1 MFYRFRFFRQAK
13 AIHLPSAEK
22 EAVRRELETFMKTHA
37 VRAGAPARLLKQR
50 SNLFKPALAFAAV
63 LLLIGAGTASAAE
76 GALPD
81 NVPLYF
87 IKTAINEPI
96 RRTLA
101 ITPQA
106 KADVETKISERR
118 LEETGALAS
127 KGRLTVHLQQQAED
141 RLVKQVEKTQ
151 ERIEALK
158 EKEKPQAVDRLRAK
172 LEKTLEVHEKIFDD
186 LDHEQSSTRTT
197 IAPTVKRLREKGEAL
212 KRDREQ
218 KKVEREKVDEDK
230 KSSESE
236 RERDQK
242 SGRSRDE

>member
-13 AIHLPSAEK
+13 AIHLPSTEK
-22 EAVRRELETFMKTHA
+22 EAVRRELEAFMKAHP
-37 VRAGAPARLLKQR
+37 VRVGAPARLLKQR
-50 SNLFKPALAFAAV
+50 SNLLQPALAFAAV

-87 IKTAINEPI
+87 IKTSINEPM
-96 RRTLA
+96 RRALA
-101 ITPQA
+101 LTPQA
-106 KADVETKISERR
+106 KADVETTISERR

-127 KGRLTVHLQQQAED
+127 KGRLTVHLQQQVED

-158 EKEKPQAVDRLRAK
+158 EKEKPQAVDRLRTK
-172 LEKTLEVHEKIFDD
+172 LENTLEAHEKIFDD
-186 LDHEQSSTRTT
+186 LDHEQSSTRAT

-218 KKVEREKVDEDK
+218 KQSERKNGDKEKK
-230 KSSESE
+230 FSESE
-236 RERDQK
+236 REYEQK
-242 SGRSRDE
+242 IQRSRD